1 MQKLE
6 SQINGKSHG
15 APKNHPRG
23 WKSDNLTL
31 RCGLGHEPAFSGMF
45 GLSIMPGHGKSN
57 LENPRQ
63 TASLRRGQWVHMLMI
78 SFHRRAAIYLA
89 LTGCFLTGCNV
100 GPKYHSPPVNPPAAY
115 KELTPDDYKNTDGWK
130 VAQPKDDALRGK
142 WWEIFG
148 DPQLNALEEKV
159 NVSNQNIAAAAASF
173 FAARALVKEARS
185 QLFPTVTTT
194 PAITVQRPSA
204 TVSSGKAGGSTSSST
219 GTFTDSTFPFDATW
233 QPDLFG
239 RIRNTIKSAAYAAQ
253 ASAADLENTR
263 LTVQADL
270 AIDYFELRGQDALKQ
285 LLDSTVVTYQQS
297 LDFTKAQYETGIG
310 ADEAV
315 AEAETQLEATQAQ
328 DVALGIQRAQFEHA
342 IAMLTGQPASTFSL
356 PIEPLTSSP
365 PAIPIGVPSQLLERR
380 PDIAEA
386 ERLMAQ
392 ANAQI
397 GIARAAYYPT
407 VTLSAAAG
415 LESTAIAS
423 WFTWP
428 SRFFSV
434 GPAAAETIFDA
445 GLRRATM
452 EQFRAQYDE
461 TVANYRQTVLTAFQ
475 QVEDNLASL
484 RILSGE
490 IQYQDTAVK
499 SAERTLAIAQDRY
512 KLGIDPYLN
521 VLTAQTALLS
531 NQETAVN
538 LRIQQMTASGG
549 LIEALGGG
557 WNASQLPSPA
567 QLISKVP

>member
-1 MQKLE
+1 M
-6 SQINGKSHG
+6 
-15 APKNHPRG
+15 
-23 WKSDNLTL
+23 
-31 RCGLGHEPAFSGMF
+31 C
-45 GLSIMPGHGKSN
+45 
-57 LENPRQ
+57 
-63 TASLRRGQWVHMLMI
+63 
-78 SFHRRAAIYLA
+78 LA
-89 LTGCFLTGCNV
+89 VTSCLLAGCTV
-100 GPKYHSPPVNPPAAY
+100 GPKYHTPTADTPAAY
-115 KELTPDDYKNTDGWK
+115 KELTPADYKNTEGWK

-142 WWEIFG
+142 WWEIFN

-185 QLFPTVTTT
+185 QLFPRVTTN
-194 PAITVQRPSA
+194 PAITVQRPSS
-204 TVSSGKAGGSTSSST
+204 TLSSGKAGGSTPSST
-219 GTFTDSTFPFDATW
+219 GTFTDYTLPFDATW
-233 QPDLFG
+233 EPDLFG
-239 RIRNTIKSAAYAAQ
+239 RIRNTIKSAAYGAQ

-263 LTVQADL
+263 LTVQADV
-270 AIDYFELRGQDALKQ
+270 AVDYFQLRGQDALKQ
-285 LLDSTVVTYQQS
+285 LLDSTVVDFQQT
-297 LDFTKAQYETGIG
+297 LDLTRARYETGI
-310 ADEAV
+310 DSEEAV
-315 AEAETQLEATQAQ
+315 AQAETLLEATQAQ
-328 DVALGIQRAQFEHA
+328 DAALGVQRAQFEHA
-342 IAMLTGQPASTFSL
+342 IAMLTGQPASTFSI
-356 PIEPLTSSP
+356 PIEPLKSNP
-365 PAIPIGVPSQLLERR
+365 PAIPFGVPSQLLERR
-380 PDIAEA
+380 PDVAAA
-386 ERLMAQ
+386 ERLVAQ

-397 GIARAAYYPT
+397 GIARAAYFPT

-415 LESTAIAS
+415 LESTAITS

-445 GLRRATM
+445 GLRRATV

-484 RILSGE
+484 RILSVE

-499 SAERTLAIAQDRY
+499 SAEKTLAIAQDRY

-557 WNASQLPSPA
+557 WNASQLPSPG